1 MILHAIQLVNAAK
14 TVVVTGQHRKG
25 GKSVAAS
32 TAQKNLLMFRDA
44 WQEVAS
50 LLSDAVDNTTSM
62 HHFLAV
68 SGELLNTCLT
78 SCCCPDNFVK

>member
-1 MILHAIQLVNAAK
+1 MILHVIQLVNAAK
-14 TVVVTGQHRKG
+14 TAVAAGQHKKG
-25 GKSVAAS
+25 GKRTAVS

-44 WQEVAS
+44 WQEAAS

-68 SGELLNTCLT
+68 SGKLLDTCIA
-78 SCCCPDNFVK
+78 SCYC

>member
-1 MILHAIQLVNAAK
+1 MA
-14 TVVVTGQHRKG
+14 TGHQKKKG
-25 GKSVAAS
+25 GKNSAAS

-68 SGELLNTCLT
+68 SGELHNTCIV
-78 SCCCPDNFVK
+78 SFVL

>member
-1 MILHAIQLVNAAK
+1 MIQLVNASK
-14 TVVVTGQHRKG
+14 TAVATGQHKKG
-25 GKSVAAS
+25 GKNKAAI
-32 TAQKNLLMFRDA
+32 TAQKNLLMFRDS

-68 SGELLNTCLT
+68 SGELHSTCIA
-78 SCCCPDNFVK
+78 SFMSQSKQIVSY